1 MKGNAPLQA
10 FNRGLVSRLAL
21 ARTDID
27 RLRLSAEEQ
36 TNWMPRVL
44 GSMML
49 RPGLGYIGASKSNN
63 QAKHIP
69 FVFALDD
76 FALIELTNTVM
87 RVWIDDALITRGSV
101 SSAVTNGTF
110 DSDIANWTDADEAGG
125 TSAFVSGGYMGL
137 TGNGTAAAI
146 RRQEVTVGASD
157 QNDEHAL
164 RVVIQRGPVTFKV
177 GSTSGSD
184 DYVTETVLRTGTHSL
199 AFTPTGNFHIE
210 FSSRHKRQ
218 VLVDSVAVESSGTM
232 EITTPWLTADLS
244 KVRYD
249 QSGDVVFVACDGYQQ
264 RRIERRGTGRSWS
277 VCLYAP
283 DDGPFRSENTGPITL
298 TAAALSG
305 NTTLTAS
312 APLFKSGHV
321 GALFQVNSAGQTVS
335 VSVTGANQFSSAIR
349 VTGVDAQRVFA
360 ITITGTWSA
369 TVRLQRSLTGESGAF
384 NNVIEWTANVA
395 QSYDDGLD
403 NQEAWYRIG
412 VQTGEYTSG
421 TAVASLNFPSGS
433 IHGVGRVTGFTS
445 STVVDVEVITDF
457 GGTTAVDTWRESVWS
472 SYRGF
477 PTSVALYEGRLWWA
491 GRDWIIGS
499 ISDAFEGFDP
509 DTEGDSGPIV
519 RTLGSGPVDK
529 IHWILP
535 LTRLILGAEGAEKS
549 IRSSSFDEPLTPT
562 LFNIKDASTQGSRG
576 ANAVKVDDR
585 GFFVQKGGTRVFEL
599 LPNAEKADYKSE
611 DRTQIVPEVGE
622 PEITAIAVQRQPDTR
637 LHCVRSDGTVAVY
650 LYDSAENVS
659 CWIEVETDGDV
670 EDAVVLPGDIE
681 DAVYY
686 SVKRTI
692 NGSTVR
698 YLEKWALESECQGST
713 LNKQADSFL
722 TFTNSPASAT
732 VTGLTHLE
740 AASVVVW
747 ADGKCLRD
755 SSGNIATF
763 TVSSG
768 AITLTNAGS
777 SYEATT
783 GIVGL
788 AYRARYKSSKL
799 AYAAQAGTALSQ
811 RKKVERLALIL
822 ADVHHRGIK
831 GGADFSTMDT
841 LPQVKGGAVVTADT
855 VHTSYDV
862 DAQEFPGT
870 WDTDARLCLEANAP
884 RPCTVLGA
892 VIGIETKER
901 V

>member
-1 MKGNAPLQA
+1 MKGNAPLHA

-36 TNWMPRVL
+36 TNWMPRTL

-49 RPGLGYIGASKSNN
+49 RPGLKYIGATKSNN

-76 FALIELTNTVM
+76 IALIELTNTVM
-87 RVWIDDALITRGSV
+87 RVWIDDALVTRSTV
-101 SSAVTNGTF
+101 TAAVTNGTF
-110 DSDIANWTDADEAGG
+110 DSNLTGWTDADESGG
-125 TSAFVSGGYMGL
+125 ASAWGTGGYMAL
-137 TGNGTAAAI
+137 VGNGTAAAI
-146 RRQEVTVGASD
+146 RRQEVTVNQSGT
-157 QNDEHAL
+157 EHAL
-164 RVVIQRGPVTFKV
+164 RVIINRGPVTFKV
-177 GSTSGSD
+177 GSTAGGD
-184 DYVTETVLRTGTHSL
+184 DYVTETVLRTGEHSL
-199 AFTPTGNFHIE
+199 AFTPSGNFHIE
-210 FSSRHKRQ
+210 FSSRHKRE
-218 VLVDSVAVESSGTM
+218 VNVDSCVVESSGTM
-232 EITTPWLTADLS
+232 EVTAPWATADLQ
-244 KVRYD
+244 KIRFD

-277 VCLYAP
+277 VCVYAP
-283 DDGPFRSENTGPITL
+283 DDGPFRAVNTGPITL
-298 TAAALSG
+298 TPSALSG

-312 APLFKSGHV
+312 APLFKSSHA
-321 GALFQVNSAGQTVS
+321 GALFQVNSAGQSVTVS
-335 VSVTGANQFSSAIR
+335 ITAQNTFSNPIK
-349 VTGVDAQRVFA
+349 VTGVDAQRPFSISISGIA
-360 ITITGTWSA
+360 GGS
-369 TVRLQRSLTGESGAF
+369 TVRLQRSLNGESGTF
-384 NNVIEWTANVA
+384 SNVIEWVADVA

-403 NQEAWYRIG
+403 NIEAWYRIG
-412 VQTGEYTSG
+412 IQTGEFG
-421 TAVASLNFPSGS
+421 TGTTVCTLNYPSGS
-433 IHGVGRVTGFTS
+433 IHGVCRVTGFTN
-445 STVVDVEVITDF
+445 STTVSVEVITDF
-457 GGTTAVDTWRESVWS
+457 GSGATDNWREGIWS

-477 PTSVALYEGRLWWA
+477 ATSVALYEGRLWWA
-491 GRDWIIGS
+491 GRDWIVGS

-562 LFNIKDASTQGSRG
+562 LFNIKDASTQGSKS

-611 DRTQIVPEVGE
+611 DRTQIVPEVCE
-622 PEITAIAVQRQPDTR
+622 PSITMIAVQRQPDTR

-650 LYDSAENVS
+650 LYDAAENVS
-659 CWIEVETDGDV
+659 CWVAIETDGDV
-670 EDAVVLPGDIE
+670 EDVAVLPGDIE

-692 NGSTVR
+692 NSSTVR
-698 YLEKWALESECQGST
+698 YLEKWALESECEGST
-713 LNKQADSFL
+713 LNKQADSFV

-732 VTGLTHLE
+732 VSGLSHLE
-740 AASVVVW
+740 GASVVVW
-747 ADGKCLRD
+747 ADGKCLD
-755 SSGNIATF
+755 DADGDIETF

-768 AITLTNAGS
+768 AITLTDGGS
-777 SYEATT
+777 AYEAST
-783 GIVGL
+783 GVVGL
-788 AYRARYKSSKL
+788 AYRARYKSTKL

-822 ADVHHRGIK
+822 ADVHHKGIK
-831 GGADFSTMDT
+831 AGPDYTTMDT
-841 LPQVKGGAVVTADT
+841 LPQVVNGGVVTTDT
-855 VHTSYDV
+855 VHTAYDY
-862 DAQEFPGT
+862 DSWEFPGG
-870 WDTDARLCLEANAP
+870 WNTDSRLCLEANAP

-892 VIGIETKER
+892 VIGVQTNER